1 VSGLMFRSALRRKRR
16 LIVLSA
22 LVAGLI
28 ALGGGFVLVRARWD
42 REREREARAAVAE
55 GRDALLR
62 GRPTRALV
70 AVASVPE
77 HGPWEADRLT
87 VQGLALAALDRP
99 EAARPVLERALKL
112 DPKQPMAAKV
122 LAAVYFSANESD
134 RGFEM
139 LEKAARVDP
148 DDFRPWFAAG
158 DILLHFQ
165 NEPEKAAKAFRQ
177 ALRRRPDHDE
187 SRVGLIDAL
196 LTLGSTSEASPL
208 LDQILHDHPGDLK
221 VLRLAARR
229 ARLAGQPDEMN
240 RYAELALDLDPDDT
254 ETLVIRAQYLQ
265 MKGRAREALDFSE
278 RAVAIA
284 PNNLSALN
292 QLARIEAALG
302 LKDRSAA
309 TSARHR
315 AARDRAERIGRL
327 KEEIQKRPDDPEPR
341 WRIGQEAAQGGM
353 RILAVN
359 SFRAALALDPQCQPA
374 RAGLT
379 ALDVPVTLPPL
390 PLSIAGPAPTSQPI
404 SEPSNARAPS
414 P

>member
-196 LTLGSTSEASPL
+196 LDLGGFAPPGPDPARPPGRPESP
-208 LDQILHDHPGDLK
+208 
-221 VLRLAARR
+221 AARR
-229 ARLAGQPDEMN
+229 P
-240 RYAELALDLDPDDT
+240 P
-254 ETLVIRAQYLQ
+254 
-265 MKGRAREALDFSE
+265 S
-278 RAVAIA
+278 
-284 PNNLSALN
+284 
-292 QLARIEAALG
+292 
-302 LKDRSAA
+302 
-309 TSARHR
+309 
-315 AARDRAERIGRL
+315 
-327 KEEIQKRPDDPEPR
+327 
-341 WRIGQEAAQGGM
+341 
-353 RILAVN
+353 
-359 SFRAALALDPQCQPA
+359 PA
-374 RAGLT
+374 R
-379 ALDVPVTLPPL
+379 
-390 PLSIAGPAPTSQPI
+390 GPA
-404 SEPSNARAPS
+404 
-414 P
+414 